1 MIIACNILKTV
12 DGLVGDF
19 DNCMIC
25 LILITKKWNIV
36 ETYQWNLTTAKTES
50 VEIHIHTIVLIML
63 KMKPIASKKK
73 KGEKEVVFRFLR
85 VVVRSWWILYQISLI
100 KV

>member
-50 VEIHIHTIVLIML
+50 VEILIHTIVLIML